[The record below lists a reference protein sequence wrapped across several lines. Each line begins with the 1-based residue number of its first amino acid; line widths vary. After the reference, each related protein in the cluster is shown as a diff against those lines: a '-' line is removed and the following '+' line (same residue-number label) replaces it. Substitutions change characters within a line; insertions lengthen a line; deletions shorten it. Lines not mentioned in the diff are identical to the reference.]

1 MDDAAKAPP
10 SPWGETGEI
19 LSEKPVSAERTQAS
33 RKANSLGRLKCY
45 PLLQAYI
52 NVPKE
57 DEAARP
63 TKGAAD
69 RAVLDRLA
77 INISPKLF
85 AYRIQLIKSWDQLK
99 EVRHLFILSSS
110 PCSLV

>member
-1 MDDAAKAPP
+1 VP
-10 SPWGETGEI
+10 SRQH
-19 LSEKPVSAERTQAS
+19 LSSNKSTFT
-33 RKANSLGRLKCY
+33 
-45 PLLQAYI
+45 QAYI

-77 INISPKLF
+77 INVSPKLF

-99 EVRHLFILSSS
+99 QASLSMYPESFRACGS
-110 PCSLV
+110 YGKWERGGGEEGS

>member
-1 MDDAAKAPP
+1 MKKTHSSDE
-10 SPWGETGEI
+10 SHVSI
-19 LSEKPVSAERTQAS
+19 LV
-33 RKANSLGRLKCY
+33 
-45 PLLQAYI
+45 QAYI

-99 EVRHLFILSSS
+99 EVRRISFLVRI
-110 PCSLV
+110 PSLVMLVAGRGLNSAS

>member
-1 MDDAAKAPP
+1 M
-10 SPWGETGEI
+10 
-19 LSEKPVSAERTQAS
+19 
-33 RKANSLGRLKCY
+33 
-45 PLLQAYI
+45 QAYI

-99 EVRHLFILSSS
+99 EVRHLSFSS
-110 PCSLV
+110 CSE